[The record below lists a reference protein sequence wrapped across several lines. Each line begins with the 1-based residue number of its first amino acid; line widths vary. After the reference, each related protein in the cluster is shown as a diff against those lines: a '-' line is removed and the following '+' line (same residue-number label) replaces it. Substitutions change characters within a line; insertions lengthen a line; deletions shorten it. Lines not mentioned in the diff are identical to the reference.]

1 MDSKFGP
8 RSLFLLWIATC
19 LVMLCGCST
28 TTRAPRGSSEDVV
41 REIAEQHARA
51 LKIVWERE
59 ARLKDLAWPLL
70 KNGVDLCGEDVRNEF
85 GIVSASLDSIARVDR
100 KTARDQLQI
109 GRQPRIIHV
118 VADSPASRSGLKTH
132 DLLVSIDG
140 EPVPSGRNSTRRLTK
155 RLSNVSDSGK
165 PVSVVVEREGEHHA
179 VEVTPVPACAYGI
192 SMVQDDR
199 LNAFADG
206 KNIFF
211 TQGMMRF
218 AETDEE
224 LQLIIGH
231 EIAHNS
237 EGHIDRKIWNTVLG
251 SVLDLLAAGYY
262 GVNTQGAFGNMGG
275 QMFSQDFEREAD
287 YVGMYLLARAGVD
300 TSEAANVWRRMAAEY
315 PQAIRGSFTA
325 SHPGTAERYVNIE
338 ATHEEIEDKL
348 LANQTLN
355 PERKSP
361 ETSEE

>member
-132 DLLVSIDG
+132 DLLDRSTCCTDRNNYG
-140 EPVPSGRNSTRRLTK
+140 GRS
-155 RLSNVSDSGK
+155 
-165 PVSVVVEREGEHHA
+165 
-179 VEVTPVPACAYGI
+179 
-192 SMVQDDR
+192 
-199 LNAFADG
+199 
-206 KNIFF
+206 
-211 TQGMMRF
+211 
-218 AETDEE
+218 
-224 LQLIIGH
+224 
-231 EIAHNS
+231 
-237 EGHIDRKIWNTVLG
+237 
-251 SVLDLLAAGYY
+251 LA
-262 GVNTQGAFGNMGG
+262 
-275 QMFSQDFEREAD
+275 SSR
-287 YVGMYLLARAGVD
+287 
-300 TSEAANVWRRMAAEY
+300 W
-315 PQAIRGSFTA
+315 AIRDA
-325 SHPGTAERYVNIE
+325 
-338 ATHEEIEDKL
+338 
-348 LANQTLN
+348 LALEGFARQG
-355 PERKSP
+355 
-361 ETSEE
+361 